1 MSAAV
6 SAADERAVCSMY
18 PPQRARARLARTPA
32 RITKLLALRS
42 RRSHYEASRAHM
54 HEDVSAHGYRCV
66 ASMCTR
72 NAVPGGNG
80 GCHGVGWGVA
90 GVLERVVH
98 LLRSRPAVRAAYD
111 AWGYGLRESHV
122 RGAERGGLSPSSRA
136 LAGPRWRAVPCRG
149 YADYCSSPL
158 LITLTVRVQRENGTC
173 MSCRTCRC
181 PVS

>member
-1 MSAAV
+1 VSAAV

-98 LLRSRPAVRAAYD
+98 LLRSRPAVCSLRRLGVWAQRVPCEGCRAGRPFA
-111 AWGYGLRESHV
+111 R
-122 RGAERGGLSPSSRA
+122 SSRA

>member
-98 LLRSRPAVRAAYD
+98 LLRSRPAVCSLRRLGVWAQRVPCEGCRAGRPFAF
-111 AWGYGLRESHV
+111 
-122 RGAERGGLSPSSRA
+122 
-136 LAGPRWRAVPCRG
+136 LAGPRWPSLASVSRV
-149 YADYCSSPL
+149 ADTRTTVVHHYL
-158 LITLTVRVQRENGTC
+158 LRLRYEYRERTVRA
-173 MSCRTCRC
+173 C
-181 PVS
+181 PVVHVDVL

>member
-98 LLRSRPAVRAAYD
+98 LLRSRPAVCSLRRLGVWAQRVPCEGCRAGRPFA
-111 AWGYGLRESHV
+111 R
-122 RGAERGGLSPSSRA
+122 SSRA

>member
-1 MSAAV
+1 M

-98 LLRSRPAVRAAYD
+98 LLRSRPAVCS
-111 AWGYGLRESHV
+111 LRRLGVWAQRV
-122 RGAERGGLSPSSRA
+122 R
-136 LAGPRWRAVPCRG
+136 
-149 YADYCSSPL
+149 
-158 LITLTVRVQRENGTC
+158 
-173 MSCRTCRC
+173 M
-181 PVS
+181 

>member
-1 MSAAV
+1 
-6 SAADERAVCSMY
+6 MY

-111 AWGYGLRESHV
+111 AWGYGLRESACE
-122 RGAERGGLSPSSRA
+122 GCRA
-136 LAGPRWRAVPCRG
+136 GRPFAFLAGPRWP
-149 YADYCSSPL
+149 SLPS
-158 LITLTVRVQRENGTC
+158 
-173 MSCRTCRC
+173 C
-181 PVS
+181 PVSRIRGLLSFTTTFYAYALRYEYRERTVRACPVSYMSMSCELR